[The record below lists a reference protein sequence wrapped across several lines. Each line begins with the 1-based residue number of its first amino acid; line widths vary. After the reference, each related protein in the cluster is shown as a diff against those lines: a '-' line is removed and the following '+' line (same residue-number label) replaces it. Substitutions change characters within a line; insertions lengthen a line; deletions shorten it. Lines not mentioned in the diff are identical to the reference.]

1 MAHAP
6 HSSAL
11 TAPPDLRECQGGQ
24 GKAWSPGPSQLPAV
38 GYVEREYVVRGAAT
52 SSGDGEPA
60 TYVTR
65 ILLRQPAKS
74 EQFNGTVV
82 VEWLD
87 TAGSVETAPEWAA
100 TQPELVRG
108 GFGWAG
114 VSVEYAGICAP
125 DGLKAWDPER
135 YADLRHP
142 GDEYSHD
149 MFSQAGRAVRDV
161 MRGARLLAAGMSGS
175 AHQLATYINNV
186 DPAVGVFDGFLV
198 HCPPASVRFRD
209 NPRVPVLV
217 LQTEGEV
224 ASPEYA
230 VDDQP
235 GEDFFRLWEIA
246 GAAQTDSYLH
256 AVAGLDPLRRR
267 PSDIIA
273 ALAKVPNR
281 SGGSGPQH
289 YYVASAALHHLNRCV
304 SDGVSM
310 PRGDRLSTV
319 PNAPHILKRDAHGNA
334 LGGVRTPW
342 MDVPT
347 ALLTGVDPESAG
359 LAAPFPAG
367 MLTKLYPT
375 VDAYQRAFDAA
386 TEIAVDSGF
395 LLRADAAEIKEI
407 AAITYV
413 MSLTN

>member
-1 MAHAP
+1 LA
-6 HSSAL
+6 AL
-11 TAPPDLRECQGGQ
+11 
-24 GKAWSPGPSQLPAV
+24 
-38 GYVEREYVVRGAAT
+38 GYVEREYVVRGVAT
-52 SSGDGEPA
+52 SLADDQTA
-60 TYVTR
+60 AYVTR

-74 EQFNGTVV
+74 ERFNGSVV

-87 TAGSVETAPEWAA
+87 AAGSVETAPEWAA
-100 TQPELVRG
+100 TQTELIRG

-114 VSVEYAGICAP
+114 VSVECAGITAP
-125 DGLKAWDPER
+125 DGLKSWDPER

-142 GDEYSHD
+142 GDQYSPD
-149 MFSQAGRAVRDV
+149 MFSQAGHAIRELLPDT
-161 MRGARLLAAGMSGS
+161 RLLAAGMSGS
-175 AHQLATYINNV
+175 AHRLATYINDV
-186 DPAVGVFDGFLV
+186 DPGAGVFDGFLV

-224 ASPEYA
+224 ANPEYDA
-230 VDDQP
+230 AGRP
-235 GEDFFRLWEIA
+235 GDESFRLWEIA
-246 GAAQTDSYLH
+246 GAAQSDSYLQV
-256 AVAGLDPLRRR
+256 VAGLDPLRRK

-273 ALAKVPNR
+273 ALAVALNQF
-281 SGGSGPQH
+281 GGSGPQH
-289 YYVASAALHHLNRCV
+289 YYVANAALHHLNRCV
-304 SDGVSM
+304 SDGASM
-310 PRGDRLSTV
+310 PYGDRLATV

-359 LAAPFPAG
+359 LAAPFPAA

-386 TEIAVDSGF
+386 TETAVEAGF
-395 LLRADAAEIKEI
+395 ILRADAAEIKEI

-413 MSLTN
+413 MSLNN